1 MLQLALLGL
10 GVSFATFPTWN
21 QKLQRSIKTRH
32 LQDEIGVINGS
43 NLILI
48 ARCPPELSGNV
59 TWINGTLLMKKNKVL
74 SRCCGSA
81 LKRLKEGGRWLQQAH
96 TQSQQCFTKA
106 HVIVF
111 TAGQDSHYL
120 QLHLRQMWSSAQTHK
135 LKHRHTHVHMV
146 FLPKWSEVNR
156 LAAPEWSPASLFN
169 DFAISH

>member
-10 GVSFATFPTWN
+10 GDLFPTFPLWN
-21 QKLQRSIKTRH
+21 QKLQRSVKIRH

-48 ARCPPELSGNV
+48 AHCPPELSGNV

-74 SRCCGSA
+74 SWCCRSG
-81 LKRLKEGGRWLQQAH
+81 LKRLKEGAQWLQQTH
-96 TQSQQCFTKA
+96 TRSQQCFTKA
-106 HVIVF
+106 YVIVF

-120 QLHLRQMWSSAQTHK
+120 QLHLRQMWSSAHK
-135 LKHRHTHVHMV
+135 LKHRHTRAHGLSPQVIWSKQTGC
-146 FLPKWSEVNR
+146 PKWSPV
-156 LAAPEWSPASLFN
+156 SLFN